1 MNRKII
7 ERKLKEEER
16 KMATVSMP
24 HMVVAYEDREDFE
37 RKSAESEAQLKVLLS
52 TQNKRGKVLLE
63 LLEKGSTTVV
73 MSKGTDDKR

>member
-1 MNRKII
+1 MNRKNIK
-7 ERKLKEEER
+7 RTCKKEEE

-24 HMVVAYEDREDFE
+24 HVVVAYEDREDFD
-37 RKSAESEAQLKVLLS
+37 RKSAESEAQLKVLLN

-73 MSKGTDDKR
+73 MSKGVDDKH